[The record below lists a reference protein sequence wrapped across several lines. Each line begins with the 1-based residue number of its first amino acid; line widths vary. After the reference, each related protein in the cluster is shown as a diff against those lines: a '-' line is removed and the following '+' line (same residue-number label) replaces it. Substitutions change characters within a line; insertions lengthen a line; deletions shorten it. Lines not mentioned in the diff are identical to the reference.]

1 MALRKTQNL
10 ALKLDTRD
18 DNELAFT
25 ADTDVTE
32 IADPAPAVSAAPEP
46 APRPV
51 FQAAPAQPLPEG
63 FTVIPASRADR
74 GRGDQR
80 QGDRRQGDRR
90 AMDQLRTEA
99 LRNIISNVDAR
110 AMGNGRAGKRM
121 SINGSRIPA
130 SRLILLAV
138 ALLAGG
144 FAAFLAIHH
153 DEPAPV
159 PATPVEAV
167 KPAPATQIL
176 VAKSNIGVGQRLTG
190 SMLEW
195 QDWPEATL
203 RPDYI
208 TIASMPDAM
217 TDMAKSVARGE
228 FFPGEPIRAQKLTD
242 AGHGFL
248 STLLDS
254 GKRGVSVPISAD
266 SASGGFIVP
275 NDHVDVVLTRSSSGG
290 QMSETILTN
299 VRILAIN
306 TNLGGNGASAE
317 DGKSDGTADPAAQAF
332 AGSATATLELNPPQA
347 ETIINSTSLGK
358 LSLMLRPTEDN
369 EDPGAAAE
377 RTANAAI
384 RLTSPFWAGG
394 TATQAPAPAAVVPQ

>member
-1 MALRKTQNL
+1 MALRKTQNV

-18 DNELAFT
+18 DDELSFT
-25 ADTDVTE
+25 TDSDV
-32 IADPAPAVSAAPEP
+32 AAAPALAAAPEP
-46 APRPV
+46 APRPA
-51 FQAAPAQPLPEG
+51 FQALPAQPLPDG
-63 FTVIPASRADR
+63 FTVIPASREDR

-80 QGDRRQGDRR
+80 QGADRRQGDRR

-110 AMGNGRAGKRM
+110 NARGPGKRL
-121 SINGSRIPA
+121 SASGSRIPM
-130 SRLILLAV
+130 SRLLLLGV

-144 FAAFLAIHH
+144 VAAFLAVHH

-159 PATPVEAV
+159 ATVPVEAV
-167 KPAPATQIL
+167 KPAPTTQIL
-176 VAKSNIGVGQRLTG
+176 VAKTAIGTGQRLAPA
-190 SMLEW
+190 MLEW

-208 TIASMPDAM
+208 NIATTPDAM
-217 TDMAKSVARGE
+217 ADMVKSVARGE

-248 STLLDS
+248 SAILDS
-254 GKRGVSVPISAD
+254 GKRGVSVPVSAEA
-266 SASGGFIVP
+266 ASGGFIVP
-275 NDHVDVVLTRSSSGG
+275 NDHVDVVLTRDSAGG

-306 TNLGGNGASAE
+306 TNLGGNGASA
-317 DGKSDGTADPAAQAF
+317 DGGGKTDGTTDPAAQAF
-332 AGSATATLELNPPQA
+332 AGSATATLELSPPQA

-358 LSLMLRPTEDN
+358 LSLMLRPTTDDEDA
-369 EDPGAAAE
+369 GAAAE

-394 TATQAPAPAAVVPQ
+394 TTSPVPSVPVVPR